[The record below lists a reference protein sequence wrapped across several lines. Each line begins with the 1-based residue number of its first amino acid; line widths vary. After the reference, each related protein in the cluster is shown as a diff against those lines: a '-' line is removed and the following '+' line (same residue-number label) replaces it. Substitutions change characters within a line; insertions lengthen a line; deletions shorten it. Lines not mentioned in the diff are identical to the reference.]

1 MADAQ
6 RSLVT
11 SSIEQSGAPPS
22 VIQVPELREKDFGSS
37 EGKRFGSRSS
47 EKASTTTRSDAETRD
62 AMTIRV
68 DRFID
73 AYLAPLLEQD
83 AADTSSVL
91 IVSHGII
98 LNVFLGRVLSRFPA
112 HTNSTGL
119 PGSTSSASEP
129 IATWSNTGCLQA
141 LVDVSKA
148 PALSPRNFGILVQFT
163 NNVDHLNGLKK
174 TRGGIGSA
182 KFDARQRT
190 MDSFLTTTANK
201 RKAEEQGPDSNSSR
215 PKR

>member
-1 MADAQ
+1 MAEAQ
-6 RSLVT
+6 RRLNT
-11 SSIEQSGAPPS
+11 PSIEQSCAPAS

-37 EGKRFGSRSS
+37 EGKKFGSKSS
-47 EKASTTTRSDAETRD
+47 EKASTITHSDAETRD
-62 AMTIRV
+62 AMTVRV
-68 DRFID
+68 DRFIH

-83 AADTSSVL
+83 PAERSSVL

-98 LNVFLGRVLSRFPA
+98 LNVLLGRILSQFPA
-112 HTNSTGL
+112 RAASTASSSSTGT
-119 PGSTSSASEP
+119 GSEYNT
-129 IATWSNTGCLQA
+129 TWSNTGCLQA
-141 LVDVSKA
+141 LVDVSRA
-148 PALSPRNFGILVQFT
+148 SASSPKSFGIVVQLT

-190 MDSFLTTTANK
+190 MDSFFTSTAKK
-201 RKAEEQGPDSNSSR
+201 RKAEEQDPDSDSSR